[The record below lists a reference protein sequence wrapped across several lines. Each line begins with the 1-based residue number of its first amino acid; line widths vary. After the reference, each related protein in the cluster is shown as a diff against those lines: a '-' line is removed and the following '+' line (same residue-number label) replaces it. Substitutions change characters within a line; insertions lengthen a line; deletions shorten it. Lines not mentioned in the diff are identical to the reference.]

1 MNNTF
6 KLSSSCSSINNNI
19 NTIQQKKYF
28 DRRRLNSCKLENNMK
43 LRMSNNNIIES
54 SGHKGSKIL
63 LSRNNIPKRLQM
75 SMDNINYERDLIEDN
90 KNKEN
95 TSIKLQNSS
104 STKYLI
110 PSKDFNLI
118 LQKIRKLSQ
127 PSINKK
133 KLTLPHGIQEIKDKE
148 SNNIDEIINRIIN
161 NSLNKKEFLLNN
173 RERKSQSIILK
184 NWQK

>member
-1 MNNTF
+1 
-6 KLSSSCSSINNNI
+6 
-19 NTIQQKKYF
+19 
-28 DRRRLNSCKLENNMK
+28 MK
-43 LRMSNNNIIES
+43 
-54 SGHKGSKIL
+54 
-63 LSRNNIPKRLQM
+63 
-75 SMDNINYERDLIEDN
+75 RDLIEDN

-133 KLTLPHGIQEIKDKE
+133 KLTFPHGIQEIKDKE

-161 NSLNKKEFLLNN
+161 NSLIKKEFLLNN
-173 RERKSQSIILK
+173 RERKSQSIILNK

>member
-1 MNNTF
+1 
-6 KLSSSCSSINNNI
+6 
-19 NTIQQKKYF
+19 
-28 DRRRLNSCKLENNMK
+28 MK

-63 LSRNNIPKRLQM
+63 ISRNNIPKRLQM
-75 SMDNINYERDLIEDN
+75 SMDNINFMKRDLIEDN

-104 STKYLI
+104 SAKYLI

-148 SNNIDEIINRIIN
+148 TNNIDEIINRIIN
-161 NSLNKKEFLLNN
+161 NSLIKKEFLLNN
-173 RERKSQSIILK
+173 RERKSQSIILNK